1 MEAFGTFLPLI
12 LIFVVFYFLLIRPQQ
27 RKVKQH
33 KEMLSNLKRGDKIVT
48 SGGIIG
54 TINKVADNRELT
66 LEVAENVE
74 IKIASGMVADLYSI
88 PEVQKNYRITDN
100 REGWAIAGLSSGGI
114 CAFTV
119 AWQRPDKFSK
129 VVSHIG
135 SFTNIR
141 GGHLYSDLVRQS
153 SVKPIRIF
161 LQDGSNDLNL
171 RPGNWWIANQQLA
184 DSLDFAGYDYMTV
197 WGDGGHDLEHGGAI
211 FPDTMRWLW
220 RDYDSRP

>member
-74 IKIASGMVADLYSI
+74 IKIASGMVADLYAMT
-88 PEVQKNYRITDN
+88 EVQKKEPPKEENK
-100 REGWAIAGLSSGGI
+100 SKSG
-114 CAFTV
+114 
-119 AWQRPDKFSK
+119 FSL
-129 VVSHIG
+129 
-135 SFTNIR
+135 F
-141 GGHLYSDLVRQS
+141 
-153 SVKPIRIF
+153 
-161 LQDGSNDLNL
+161 
-171 RPGNWWIANQQLA
+171 
-184 DSLDFAGYDYMTV
+184 
-197 WGDGGHDLEHGGAI
+197 
-211 FPDTMRWLW
+211 
-220 RDYDSRP
+220 SRKK

>member
-74 IKIASGMVADLYSI
+74 IKIASGMVADLYSM
-88 PEVQKNYRITDN
+88 PEVQKKEPSKEENK
-100 REGWAIAGLSSGGI
+100 GKSG
-114 CAFTV
+114 
-119 AWQRPDKFSK
+119 FSL
-129 VVSHIG
+129 
-135 SFTNIR
+135 F
-141 GGHLYSDLVRQS
+141 
-153 SVKPIRIF
+153 
-161 LQDGSNDLNL
+161 
-171 RPGNWWIANQQLA
+171 
-184 DSLDFAGYDYMTV
+184 
-197 WGDGGHDLEHGGAI
+197 
-211 FPDTMRWLW
+211 
-220 RDYDSRP
+220 SRKK